1 MSALNVILD
10 EIDKRLNRISTAN
23 GDAVTIAKVTRARL
37 KPFQDGDLPAVNY
50 WVTQDSV
57 EKRDYNAETHALSVT
72 IEAYDKTRDRPFI
85 DVAIDLSAGV
95 ANTLFREIANAYSP
109 ALGGI
114 IQSLQVDSMQPVIGE
129 GQAPWCG
136 AIIELTI
143 RYRTALGKTILL

>member
-1 MSALNVILD
+1 MNAINTILN
-10 EIDKRLNRISTAN
+10 EIDKRLKRIGIAN
-23 GDAVTIAKVTRARL
+23 GDTVTIAKVTRARL

-50 WVTQDSV
+50 WVTQDIV
-57 EKRDYNAETHALSVT
+57 EKREYNVETHALNIS

-85 DVAIDLSAGV
+85 DIALDLSAGI
-95 ANTLFREIANAYSP
+95 ANTLFREIANADSP

-136 AIIELTI
+136 AIIELTA
-143 RYRTALGKTILL
+143 RYTVLAGTTKLM